1 MTRTAIAILLT
12 LAFTCAATVASAA
25 ERRPVPPMTLVDAT
39 GASVTSA
46 SLSPES
52 QWLLVYV
59 TPGSPAADRLI
70 SAMKGW
76 ELGTSLRKVVF
87 VVDARGAEA
96 QAWVARVLP
105 QTEENLPPRY
115 LDRAGE
121 AKTALRVTNTPTL
134 IGVKDGQIAWDL
146 AGVLNDPA
154 ALEPVI
160 RNWIK

>member
-1 MTRTAIAILLT
+1 MTRTATATLLT
-12 LAFTCAATVASAA
+12 LALACAASTATAA
-25 ERRPVPPMTLVDAT
+25 ERRPVPTMTLIDAT
-39 GASVTSA
+39 GATVTSA
-46 SLSPES
+46 SLSSES

-59 TPGSPAADRLI
+59 TPASPAADRLI
-70 SAMKGW
+70 EAMKGW
-76 ELGTSLRKVVF
+76 DLGTSLRKVVF

-96 QAWVARVLP
+96 QAWLSRVLP

-115 LDRAGE
+115 LDQKGE
-121 AKTALRVTNTPTL
+121 SKAALRVTNTPTL

-146 AGVLNDPA
+146 AGVLNDPS